1 MILLRME
8 SPEQVAAL
16 LNGGLRGLARF
27 SYAELADRL
36 GATRAESMLAA
47 LELSRRLVSRNGE
60 ERPLIRTAADAA
72 RLVLLEMETLPQEHL
87 RVILL
92 DVTRRVMAIPTVYIG
107 SLNMTVVRIAEVF
120 REAVTRNAA
129 SLVLVHN
136 HPSGDPTPSEEDF
149 VLTEKIIEAGKLL
162 DITVLDHVIIGQGNW
177 VSLRETG
184 LDF

>member
-1 MILLRME
+1 MLLLRMD
-8 SPEQVAAL
+8 SAEQAAPL

-27 SYAELADRL
+27 SYPELADRL
-36 GATRAESMLAA
+36 GAARAGSLLAA

-60 ERPLIRTAADAA
+60 ERPLIRTAEDAA
-72 RLVLLEMETLPQEHL
+72 RLVMLEMETLPQEHL

-92 DVTRRVMAIPTVYIG
+92 DATRRVMSITTVYIG

-120 REAVTRNAA
+120 REAITRNAA

-149 VLTEKIIEAGKLL
+149 VLTEKIIEAGNLL

-184 LDF
+184 LAF